1 MDPRSGFCPATR
13 TFRSLRLPIALP
25 PEDAPVSFP
34 SFALSRLPSPL
45 PAHPAMVDASTGA
58 ALSFAALLARVR
70 SLAAAMRGALGVAR
84 GDVALVLA
92 PPSLDVPVVYL
103 AVLSLGAIVSTL
115 SPLSTAADV
124 ARAVGL
130 CSPSVL
136 FATAATVSKVPVGRT
151 KLLTVV
157 LLDSP
162 QFESFL
168 HEHEPA
174 EADGPPPVQ
183 MRQSD
188 VAAICYSSGTTG
200 RTKAVAQ
207 SHRRLIASSLQVPSA
222 RPRAPGGPVV
232 TLLGVPMFHSYGFHM
247 LMRGVAAAE
256 TTVVVTAP
264 RGGAAAV
271 LAAGARCRA
280 TQMFVAPP
288 VVVAMARGGGG
299 GPEGFPD
306 LVRVDC
312 GGAPLSS
319 AAASAFQER
328 FPGVE
333 LSLALGSTEGGV
345 TSKMVGHQE
354 CRRIK
359 STGRLCSGVEAKVV
373 DIISGA
379 LLSIYKQGELCIRSP
394 SVMLGYVGG
403 NETRISAFD
412 SDGWL
417 KTGDLCYF
425 DEDGFL
431 YVVDRLKDIIKYKAY
446 QVAPAELE
454 DVLHL
459 IPGICDAAV
468 IPYPDEVGQLPM
480 AFVVRQNGSNNLTED
495 QIIDFIA
502 KQVAPYKKIRKVVF
516 VDSIPRLPSGKLL
529 RRELHT
535 QITLSQSTSRL

>member
-13 TFRSLRLPIALP
+13 TFRSLRPAIALP

-45 PAHPAMVDASTGA
+45 PAHPALVDASTGA
-58 ALSFAALLARVR
+58 ALSFAALLALVR
-70 SLAAAMRGALGVAR
+70 SLAAALRGALGVAR

-103 AVLSLGAIVSTL
+103 AVLSVGAVVSPV

-130 CSPSVL
+130 CRPSVV
-136 FATAATVSKVPVGRT
+136 FANAATVGKVPAART
-151 KLLTVV
+151 KLTVV

-168 HEHEPA
+168 HGHEPV
-174 EADGPPPVQ
+174 EADGPPAEV
-183 MRQSD
+183 RQSD
-188 VAAICYSSGTTG
+188 VAAISYSSGTTG

-207 SHRRLIASSLQVPSA
+207 PHRRLIASSLQVPSA
-222 RPRAPGGPVV
+222 RPRAPGGHVV

-256 TTVVVTAP
+256 TTAVVTAP
-264 RGGAAAV
+264 RSGAAAV
-271 LAAGARCRA
+271 LAAAARCRA

-288 VVVAMARGGGG
+288 VVVAMARGGVG

-312 GGAPLSS
+312 GGAPLST
-319 AAASAFQER
+319 AAASSFQER
-328 FPGVE
+328 FPDVE

-354 CRRIK
+354 CHRIK

-373 DIISGA
+373 DIISGG
-379 LLSIYKQGELCIRSP
+379 LLSTNEQGELCIRSP
-394 SVMLGYVGG
+394 GVMLGYVGG
-403 NETRISAFD
+403 NETRMSAFD

-431 YVVDRLKDIIKYKAY
+431 YVVDRLKDLIKYNAY

-459 IPGICDAAV
+459 IPGIFDAAV
-468 IPYPDEVGQLPM
+468 IPYPDEEAGQLPM

-495 QIIDFIA
+495 QIMEFVA
-502 KQVAPYKKIRKVVF
+502 KRVAPYKKIRKVVF

-529 RRELHT
+529 RRELHK